1 MDASR
6 IQAARSLVDKL
17 LGERDALD
25 RQILQTKDRISE
37 LRQEIDIL
45 GYVSS
50 LFRHLID
57 GEIVQ
62 AVKSVAALQ
71 TDGLQEIFFDQD
83 ISVVPEISENRGK
96 ISVRFLIRHTSGK
109 NVVEGDSLDSF
120 GGSIL
125 TIQSILLRITVLF
138 RRGLRP
144 LLLLDETLSAVADK
158 YVDRAVKFLSSLSD
172 SLGLDILLVTHDD
185 AIVSMAHHAYQVVR
199 VGDEATFQPL
209 SVAKKPTRRV
219 RKSVG

>member
-1 MDASR
+1 MDLASR
-6 IQAARSLVDKL
+6 IQESKSLVDKL
-17 LGERDALD
+17 LGERDALN
-25 RQILQTKDRISE
+25 RQILQTRDRIAV
-37 LRQEIDIL
+37 LQQEVDVL
-45 GYVSS
+45 GYVSG

-57 GEIVQ
+57 SEIVQ

-83 ISVVPEISENRGK
+83 ISVVPEITETRGK
-96 ISVRFLIRHTSGK
+96 IAVRFLIRHTSGK
-109 NVVEGDSLDSF
+109 KVVEGDSLDSF

-144 LLLLDETLSAVADK
+144 LLLLDETLSAVADR
-158 YVDRAVKFLSSLSD
+158 YVDRAIKFLSSLSD

-185 AIVSMAHHAYQVVR
+185 AIVSMAHHAYMVVR
-199 VGDEATFQPL
+199 KGDEAVFQPL
-209 SVAKKPTRRV
+209 DVATKKPVRRA
-219 RKSVG
+219 RK